1 MLKNLKYLAKHSI
14 IYSISNVA
22 AKASGVILLPLYS
35 KYFNVSEFG
44 ILGIIEATLL
54 IAVEFLNL
62 GLGQSLVMMS
72 SSEEFK
78 KERKSVFFS
87 IFIFLLSICIV
98 FLILSKLLIPHLS
111 KIFQQPAQF
120 YGYMELCLYVI
131 VLRVLNSLFL
141 NKIRAD
147 EKSGLYTIIN
157 LIKLAVSLGFVV
169 YFIAIMKR
177 GIEGVLIA
185 YIIAEGINFI
195 FILPAMIKA
204 MAPRLNKKS
213 ISISIKFGVPL
224 IFGSL
229 AMMLLNVSD
238 RYVIKLLR
246 DYSSVGL
253 YDLGYRVAG
262 VVNMFF
268 IMPFGLA
275 LMPAAYKMYN
285 QPGDK
290 RYYSKMMTYLTYF
303 LVWIGLA
310 LSLFSKE
317 VIKTFTLNPDYIPAY
332 QVVPIVVFSY
342 VFFGMRYFSSL
353 GLYLTKNTRYV
364 AITTVFASFL
374 NIGLNFLFIPKY
386 GMIAAAW
393 NTLIS
398 FIILYFLTNYYSD
411 RFFKIPFENVK
422 LIKVI
427 LTGII
432 FYFAGVLLND
442 SAFFLRIVIK
452 FLLIFVFPFILYLLK
467 FYEPVELESIRII
480 YRKWRKPSDWKNN
493 IKTELFSKLMKS

>member
-1 MLKNLKYLAKHSI
+1 MLKNIKYLAKHSI

-22 AKASGVILLPLYS
+22 VKASGVILLPLYS

-44 ILGIIEATLL
+44 ILGILEATLL

-72 SSEEFK
+72 SSDEFK
-78 KERKSVFFS
+78 KERNSVFFS
-87 IFIFLLSICIV
+87 IFTFLLLICIV
-98 FLILSKLLIPHLS
+98 FLALGKILLPHIS
-111 KIFQQPAQF
+111 QIFQQPGQF
-120 YGYMELCLYVI
+120 YWFMELCLYII

-147 EKSGLYTIIN
+147 EKSGLYTVIN
-157 LIKLAVSLGFVV
+157 LIKLAISLGFTI
-169 YFIAIMKR
+169 YFIAFQKR
-177 GIEGVLIA
+177 GIDGVLIS
-185 YIIAEGINFI
+185 YIIAEGLNFLI
-195 FILPAMIKA
+195 LLPAMIKA
-204 MAPRLNKKS
+204 MALKLNRKS

-238 RYVIKLLR
+238 RYIIKLLR

-262 VVNMFF
+262 ILNMFF

-303 LVWIGLA
+303 LVWLGLG

-317 VIKTFTLNPDYIPAY
+317 VISTFTLNSSYLPAY
-332 QVVPIVVFSY
+332 KVIPIVVFSY

-364 AITTVFASFL
+364 AITTIFASLL

-398 FIILYFLTNYYSD
+398 FIVLYFLTNYYSD
-411 RFFKIPFENVK
+411 KFFKIPFENSK
-422 LIKVI
+422 LVKVI
-427 LTGII
+427 LVGTA
-432 FYFAGVLLND
+432 FYFIGILFND
-442 SAFFLRIVIK
+442 AA
-452 FLLIFVFPFILYLLK
+452 FLLRLAIKLLLIIAFPFILYILK
-467 FYEPVELESIRII
+467 FYESVELESIRIL
-480 YRKWRKPSDWKNN
+480 YRKWSKPSEWKNN